1 MSNFDRCSQCS
12 LREIGQEES
21 TRGGAW
27 ALLARTRSGSNPA
40 ASALATMRSP
50 PAPSSGLLQ
59 WNVALF
65 THPRQ
70 HATGKEANPCP
81 AIAFG
86 LRGGLGFRGIFNHQR
101 HLQRQQ
107 AASTSAMPSVDK
119 RLKGLEPRPTTNSPQ
134 LGGNAAKM
142 KASETWL
149 VVGSHRNERPS
160 QDVRSCRR
168 TKIPT
173 AAWPSETGCSS
184 A

>member
-1 MSNFDRCSQCS
+1 MGSPRADAIRVEPGRVSLSHHAKSPGTEFRAAPVERCLVHSACFIPGNTQ
-12 LREIGQEES
+12 LGRKP
-21 TRGGAW
+21 T
-27 ALLARTRSGSNPA
+27 LARQ
-40 ASALATMRSP
+40 
-50 PAPSSGLLQ
+50 LL
-59 WNVALF
+59 
-65 THPRQ
+65 
-70 HATGKEANPCP
+70 
-81 AIAFG
+81 FG

-101 HLQRQQ
+101 HVQRQQ